1 MAKRAFFET
10 TPADEEFLWIH
21 TDRDDTFSTPDV
33 FDPRRLPDLERCEIL
48 SVFINSRLSE
58 ATLNALPSL
67 KLIATRSTGY
77 DHIDLDY
84 CRGRGITVS
93 NVPVY
98 GDNTVAEHT
107 FALILALSRKVIQ
120 SHNRARAGDFS
131 PAGLQGFDLRGKTLG
146 VVGTGHI
153 GVHVIRIAR
162 GFMMKVVALDSRPDK
177 RLADAL
183 DFDYVDSLDALL
195 AASDIVTLHAP
206 LVESTHHMIN
216 RETIWRMKKGAL
228 LINTARGGL
237 VDTDSLLAA
246 LDAGHCAGAGLDVF
260 EGETLIKEENQL
272 LSNDYNVDEL
282 RTVVKN
288 LVLLRRENV
297 VVTPHIAFSSIE
309 ALERILLTTI
319 HNIRAFE
326 AGKPINVIEPAKGTF
341 GRR

>member
-1 MAKRAFFET
+1 MRRRMAKRAFFEVS
-10 TPADEEFLWIH
+10 AAEEEYLWQH
-21 TDRDDTFSTPDV
+21 LDRSDTFSTARV
-33 FDPRRLPDLERCEIL
+33 FDPTEIPDPHHCEIL
-48 SVFINSRLSE
+48 SVFINSH
-58 ATLNALPSL
+58 LNETVLKALPSL

-77 DHIDLDY
+77 NHVDLLY
-84 CRGRGITVS
+84 CQAHGITVS
-93 NVPVY
+93 NVPIY

-131 PAGLQGFDLRGKTLG
+131 PAGLQGFDLRGKILG

-162 GFMMKVVALDSRPDK
+162 GFMMNVIAFDLRPDK

-206 LVESTHHMIN
+206 LLESTHHMIN
-216 RETIWRMKKGAL
+216 RENIWRMKKGAL

-246 LDAGHCAGAGLDVF
+246 MEAGHCAGAGLDVF
-260 EGETLIKEENQL
+260 EGETLIKEERQL
-272 LSNDYNVDEL
+272 LSNEYDINEL

-288 LVLLRRENV
+288 LVLLRRENI
-297 VVTPHIAFSSIE
+297 VVTPHIAFNSRE
-309 ALERILLTTI
+309 ALERILFTTI
-319 HNIRAFE
+319 HNIQAFV
-326 AGKPINVIEPAKGTF
+326 AGKPSNVVS
-341 GRR
+341 